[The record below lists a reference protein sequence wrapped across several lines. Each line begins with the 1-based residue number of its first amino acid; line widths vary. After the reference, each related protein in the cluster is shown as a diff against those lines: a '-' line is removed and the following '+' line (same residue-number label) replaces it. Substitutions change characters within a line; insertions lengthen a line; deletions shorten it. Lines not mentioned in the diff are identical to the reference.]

1 MESHNDDNDIDPYEE
16 VPPGS
21 STKEPKTSFTTAQV
35 KELGQALEISQL
47 HRSLEN
53 ISTFLEEKFIED
65 SDDLEQS
72 SDKETTSHLKRKA
85 FDSTFK
91 RPSKR
96 RKSEQCNSATQSLSS
111 VTQQL
116 KSLSLK
122 SQCSSAKEKTERC
135 GSPLDPSVNDFLESS
150 EDEVQTDHST
160 EDLDISTSIFNDD
173 ECFGPKVSD
182 ALAKRINEAFSK
194 KPIESKFKV

>member
-1 MESHNDDNDIDPYEE
+1 MKTGYITPSEYHEHPLPFSCSSKQVICSEDISYEE

-21 STKEPKTSFTTAQV
+21 STKTSFTTAQV

-72 SDKETTSHLKRKA
+72 SIKKRLHTLSA
-85 FDSTFK
+85 
-91 RPSKR
+91 RPLTQLLSDH
-96 RKSEQCNSATQSLSS
+96 QSAESLSS

-116 KSLSLK
+116 K
-122 SQCSSAKEKTERC
+122 
-135 GSPLDPSVNDFLESS
+135 V
-150 EDEVQTDHST
+150 
-160 EDLDISTSIFNDD
+160 
-173 ECFGPKVSD
+173 
-182 ALAKRINEAFSK
+182 
-194 KPIESKFKV
+194 